1 MIEPVVRIRI
11 ELQELEAKIWR
22 RVDVPLSATLAALHD
37 VIQVMMGWTDSHLR
51 EFVVGDRIYGVQFR
65 RPAEGAG
72 RGVVRGLGGS
82 VVGSADTA
90 WLHIDRRK
98 PPLENLGH
106 TLIFA
111 KSQISD
117 VHPSTQCA

>member
-1 MIEPVVRIRI
+1 MIEPVVCIRI
-11 ELQELEAKIWR
+11 ELQELKAKIWR

-37 VIQVMMGWTDSHLR
+37 VIQLTMGWTDSHLR

-82 VVGSADTA
+82 VSGLPTRHGY
-90 WLHIDRRK
+90 LRCLRK
-98 PPLENLGH
+98 
-106 TLIFA
+106 IRQVA
-111 KSQISD
+111 K
-117 VHPSTQCA
+117 VYSTV